1 MSSLLPLLSVY
12 RCRKRGRERERNM
25 ELGSWCKEQGDRDLE
40 IETWSRDHGER
51 IMEIGTWSK
60 EIGT

>member
-1 MSSLLPLLSVY
+1 
-12 RCRKRGRERERNM
+12 M

-51 IMEIGTWSK
+51 IMEIGHGVRNM